1 MLSPS
6 LVTTEMG
13 RLGMLL
19 CFVNGVQG
27 NLGSGLFSYT
37 FFVIYP
43 PVCVLQILE
52 WFNREFTISDTRFI

>member
-1 MLSPS
+1 
-6 LVTTEMG
+6 MG